1 MGVTGIF
8 EELRRGIEAGD
19 RLDVLEKFQNL
30 FVDPRTLSS
39 PERQTCRLCKK
50 VRPFTQTLIF
60 IPVINYAL
68 YIIRYTPQNYSLWK
82 SFIFED
88 LR

>member
-30 FVDPRTLSS
+30 FVDPGTLPST
-39 PERQTCRLCKK
+39 ERQACRFCEKIPAFK
-50 VRPFTQTLIF
+50 QILIF
-60 IPVINYAL
+60 KTQHLLLLNICFM
-68 YIIRYTPQNYSLWK
+68 YSKL
-82 SFIFED
+82 
-88 LR
+88 